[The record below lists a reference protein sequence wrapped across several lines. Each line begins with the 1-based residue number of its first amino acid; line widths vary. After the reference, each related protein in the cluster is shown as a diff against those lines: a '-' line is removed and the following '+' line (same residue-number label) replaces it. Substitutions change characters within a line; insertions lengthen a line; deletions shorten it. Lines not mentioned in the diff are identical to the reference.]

1 METKAAGRCGNQLIL
16 YYLQFSR
23 QKGAMEFSASFL
35 KPFEWLMGKFS
46 VDMGIDLGTANTL
59 VCVQGDGIV
68 LSEPSVVAVKKGTNE
83 VLMDGDAVGLQAKE
97 MLGKTPGN
105 IVAIRPLKNGV
116 IADFEITEKMLRY
129 FIRKVHNRTYMVRPR
144 IVISI
149 PSGITAVEKR
159 AVINS
164 AERAGARKVFLV
176 SEPMAAGIGAGLPIT
191 DPVASMVVD
200 IGGGTTE
207 VAVLSL
213 FGIVCSESVRIAGD
227 HMDGAIIEYMR
238 STFNL
243 MIGEQT
249 AERIKLEIGSAF
261 PLDEEM
267 EMQVAGRDLSNGLPR
282 RAIINSEQI
291 REALSGTVQ
300 EIIRAIRTTLENTPP
315 ELSADLVNNG
325 IVMVGGGALL
335 RNIDRRVE
343 EDIQLPVSIAE
354 DPLTCVARGT
364 GEFLNQLHLY
374 SRVLESDEEN

>member
-1 METKAAGRCGNQLIL
+1 MDIAANL
-16 YYLQFSR
+16 
-23 QKGAMEFSASFL
+23 L
-35 KPFEWLMGKFS
+35 KPFEWLIGKFS

-129 FIRKVHNRTYMVRPR
+129 FIRKVHDRSYMVRPR

-164 AERAGARKVFLV
+164 AERAGARAVFLV
-176 SEPMAAGIGAGLPIT
+176 AEPMAAGIGAELPIT

-213 FGIVCSESVRIAGD
+213 FGVVCSDSIRVAGD
-227 HMDGAIIEYMR
+227 HLDLAIINYMR
-238 STFNL
+238 NNFNL
-243 MIGEQT
+243 MIGEQS
-249 AERIKLEIGSAF
+249 AERIKIEIGSAY
-261 PLDEEM
+261 PLDEEL
-267 EMQVAGRDLSNGLPR
+267 EMQAAGRDLTTGLPR
-282 RAIINSEQI
+282 RTIVNSNQI
-291 REALSGTVQ
+291 REALSGTMQ
-300 EIIRAIRTTLENTPP
+300 EIIRAIRKTLEATPP
-315 ELSADLVNNG
+315 ELAADLVNNG
-325 IVMVGGGALL
+325 IVLVGGGALL
-335 RNIDRRVE
+335 RGIDRMVE
-343 EDIQLPVSIAE
+343 EEVQLAVRIAD

-374 SRVLESDEEN
+374 SRVLESDDET

>member
-1 METKAAGRCGNQLIL
+1 MDFGTNLLR
-16 YYLQFSR
+16 
-23 QKGAMEFSASFL
+23 
-35 KPFEWLMGKFS
+35 PFEWLIGKFS

-59 VCVQGDGIV
+59 VCVQGEESHIA
-68 LSEPSVVAVKKGTNE
+68 LSEPSVVAVRKGTNE
-83 VLMDGDAVGLQAKE
+83 VLLDGDAVGLQAKE

-129 FIRKVHNRTYMVRPR
+129 FIRKVHNRSYMVRPR

-164 AERAGARKVFLV
+164 AERAGARKVYLV

-191 DPVASMVVD
+191 EPVASMIVD

-227 HMDGAIIEYMR
+227 HMDQSIIEYMR
-238 STFNL
+238 KTFNL

-249 AERIKLEIGSAF
+249 AERIKIAIGSAF
-261 PLDEEM
+261 PMEEELEM
-267 EMQVAGRDLSNGLPR
+267 EVAGRDLSNGLPR
-282 RAIINSEQI
+282 RAVVTSTQI

-300 EIIRAIRTTLENTPP
+300 EIIRAIRQTLERTPP

-335 RNIDRRVE
+335 RNIDRMVE
-343 EDIQLPVSIAE
+343 EEIQLPVRVAD
-354 DPLTCVARGT
+354 DPLTSVARGT
-364 GEFLNQLHLY
+364 GVFLNQLNLY
-374 SRVLESDEEN
+374 SRVLESDDEM

>member
-1 METKAAGRCGNQLIL
+1 MDI
-16 YYLQFSR
+16 
-23 QKGAMEFSASFL
+23 SANLF
-35 KPFEWLMGKFS
+35 KPFEWLIGKFS

-59 VCVQGDGIV
+59 VCVQNQGIV

-105 IVAIRPLKNGV
+105 IQAIRPLRNGV

-129 FIRKVHNRTYMVRPR
+129 FIRKVHERSYMVRPR

-164 AERAGARKVFLV
+164 AEQAGARKVFLV
-176 SEPMAAGIGAGLPIT
+176 TEPMAAGIGAQLPIT

-213 FGIVCSESVRIAGD
+213 FGVVCSESVRIAGD
-227 HMDGAIIEYMR
+227 HMDSAIINFMR
-238 STFNL
+238 NNFNL

-249 AERIKLEIGSAF
+249 AERIKIDIGSAF
-261 PLDEEM
+261 PLETEM
-267 EMQVAGRDLSNGLPR
+267 EMEVAGRDLTNGLPR
-282 RAIINSEQI
+282 RALVNSEQI
-291 REALSGTVQ
+291 RDALNGPVQ
-300 EIIRAIRTTLENTPP
+300 EIIMAIRSTLEETPP
-315 ELSADLVNNG
+315 ELAADLVSNG

-335 RNIDRRVE
+335 RGVDRMVE
-343 EDIQLPVSIAE
+343 QEVQLPVRIAE

-364 GEFLNQLHLY
+364 GEFLNALHVY
-374 SRVLESDEEN
+374 SRVLESDDEVS